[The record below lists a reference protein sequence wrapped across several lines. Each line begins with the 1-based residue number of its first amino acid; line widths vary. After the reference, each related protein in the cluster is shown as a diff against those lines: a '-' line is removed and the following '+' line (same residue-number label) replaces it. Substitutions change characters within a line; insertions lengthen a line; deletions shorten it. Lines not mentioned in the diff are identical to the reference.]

1 MSKQKIA
8 VEFQDARAVF
18 AAEGDLPDLRR
29 RRRVLRSL
37 RREVCVEAAA
47 VDAMGVTGWVEI
59 ASDEARAER
68 LEELLVALA
77 RGQARVYR
85 KDVQKEKHSGR

>member
-18 AAEGDLPDLRR
+18 AAEGCLPD
-29 RRRVLRSL
+29 
-37 RREVCVEAAA
+37 VCVEVAV

-59 ASDEARAER
+59 ANDEVRAER
-68 LEELLVALA
+68 LEDLLVALA

-85 KDVQKEKHSGR
+85 KDVQKEKHRG

>member
-18 AAEGDLPDLRR
+18 AAEGDLPD
-29 RRRVLRSL
+29 
-37 RREVCVEAAA
+37 VCVEAAA